1 MALKKKH
8 WLAVLLLCVVAF
20 GAAGGMVLRI
30 HRTRPVMLTAGSRPR
45 IIIDA
50 GHGGMDG
57 GAVGYNNIVEKD
69 INLAIAQDLRDL
81 FIVSGFDVVMTRDSD
96 CSIHDDGIVGVKNQ
110 KTSDMRNRLK
120 IIEQNGDAIFL
131 SIHQN
136 KFTDPKYSG
145 AQMFYSPNLP
155 QSEEL
160 AAIMQRHF
168 REMLQPENTREHKQS
183 GRELFLL
190 YKAQT
195 PAVLVECGFLSNPQE
210 AANLTDQ
217 EYQEKVA
224 FVIYSSVMEFLY
236 SV

>member
-1 MALKKKH
+1 
-8 WLAVLLLCVVAF
+8 
-20 GAAGGMVLRI
+20 MVFRI
-30 HRTRPVMLTAGSRPR
+30 HRTCPVMLTAGNRPR

-69 INLAIAQDLRDL
+69 INLAIAEDLRDL
-81 FIVSGFDVVMTRDSD
+81 FVISGFDVVMTRDND
-96 CSIHDDGIVGVKNQ
+96 CSIHDDGITGVKNQ

-120 IIEQNGDAIFL
+120 IMEQNRDAIFL

-155 QSEEL
+155 ESEEL

-168 REMLQPENTREHKQS
+168 REMLQPENTRERKRS

-210 AANLTDQ
+210 ATNLIDP